1 MQTHLLLNGILI
13 LTVMFSIYLAY
24 KMKTRYSDIQQ
35 SVMWHDDVPLAT
47 TVLVLLIILIG
58 SGFYAK
64 FN

>member
-1 MQTHLLLNGILI
+1 
-13 LTVMFSIYLAY
+13 MFSIYLAY

-35 SVMWHDDVPLAT
+35 SVMWHDDVSLAT